1 MPIYLFVKYNKN
13 ILTQIKR
20 FTVHSPVWGPTNSRE
35 LFRNA
40 NHLLEIASV
49 SGALFLKCFLVWII
63 CEITCLNSPW
73 HTFSFLT
80 YGPHISEHI
89 VFYIQVS

>member
-1 MPIYLFVKYNKN
+1 MLIYLFVKYNKN

-63 CEITCLNSPW
+63 CEITCLNSTA
-73 HTFSFLT
+73 HLFF
-80 YGPHISEHI
+80 PHLWPPYFEHI